1 MSVENVRITFL
12 FHIYKDFKVI
22 QKVNV
27 FSGLVDIDERKVYH
41 GYC

>member
-1 MSVENVRITFL
+1 MSVENVTITFL

-22 QKVNV
+22 QKVYV
-27 FSGLVDIDERKVYH
+27 FSGQKDIDERKVYH